1 MRRYSG
7 SSVPAAGVSLRPE
20 VLAAS
25 LDGTSMACAR
35 VIGVAAGLL
44 ARHRASGRTA
54 HDVAVALQHTARRL
68 DDADRDRA
76 AAGQIDEHAA
86 DRLLAGGG
94 GLPRRR
100 AAVVAAGGTPYVD
113 PRLRWLLDAGDPAQ
127 VVRSVVVIDGETVV
141 LDVQRGAYAKI
152 LADPRVTAISAPDVP
167 TWTLAGGGRSVD
179 RLRRLPPQR
188 PRARLRAACEPR

>member
-1 MRRYSG
+1 
-7 SSVPAAGVSLRPE
+7 
-20 VLAAS
+20 
-25 LDGTSMACAR
+25 MACAR
-35 VIGVAAGLL
+35 VSGVAAGLL

-167 TWTLAGGGRSVD
+167 TWTLARGRPIS
-179 RLRRLPPQR
+179 RSSEAPTPSEAEGPTTRS
-188 PRARLRAACEPR
+188 LRATLRTVVGTPGTSSYRA